1 MDKRGARPKG
11 PSLGDIEKVSLVET
25 FETRETQSTHLP
37 PCEFFVLTALA
48 QVVINQALVMADTFS
63 RRYTPISLEMPRV
76 RRTSRSLQR
85 PGSARLALT
94 FLLLS

>member
-25 FETRETQSTHLP
+25 FARETQSTHLP